1 MTSRDTNGYG
11 HRQAPAGPGD
21 RPDVAAG
28 TTGGGAHAADP
39 GAERKRDAAA
49 EGQRDTAAAEG
60 QRDAAA
66 AEGQRDAAGGGEAAG
81 GSSAAMLSDRR
92 SVVTREKKRYGGI
105 KWGAAFFGWLTA
117 TGTAVILTAVVL
129 AAGAAVGVDT
139 GVNGT
144 STADQSQSETIGV
157 VGGIALLVI
166 LLIAYYCGGYVA
178 GRMSRFN
185 GVKQGIA
192 VWLWA
197 IVIAVLVALAAALL
211 GDKYDVLARLGG
223 FPRLPIS
230 GGALSTAGIVALII
244 AVAAALVGAILGG
257 LAGMRFHRHV
267 DRAGLGD

>member
-49 EGQRDTAAAEG
+49 GGQREAAARG
-60 QRDAAA
+60 GRRAPPAGGGGGPAA
-66 AEGQRDAAGGGEAAG
+66 GRGRRPAAGGGEAAG

-178 GRMSRFN
+178 GRMS
-185 GVKQGIA
+185 
-192 VWLWA
+192 
-197 IVIAVLVALAAALL
+197 
-211 GDKYDVLARLGG
+211 
-223 FPRLPIS
+223 
-230 GGALSTAGIVALII
+230 
-244 AVAAALVGAILGG
+244 
-257 LAGMRFHRHV
+257 
-267 DRAGLGD
+267 